1 MYNRWNNN
9 RGESLVLSWFNR
21 RRRLEII
28 FSGRSLT
35 RLLFE
40 FDYANMR
47 GLFGSFAR
55 KLTARVKLRFGPDKH
70 GRRVSKESCRRCEI
84 NIWRCAENRIPPLL
98 LCPWLRSL
106 GRNQPI
112 ERERERVLRFFH
124 AVYSSFS
131 VRSITYHPSRRKS
144 SFLFSLFFL
153 FRFFNPI
160 SLSNLINFNGKKEGN
175 NIF

>member
-1 MYNRWNNN
+1 
-9 RGESLVLSWFNR
+9 
-21 RRRLEII
+21 
-28 FSGRSLT
+28 
-35 RLLFE
+35 
-40 FDYANMR
+40 MR
-47 GLFGSFAR
+47 GLFVGSFAW

-84 NIWRCAENRIPPLL
+84 NIWRCAENRILPSFSARDFA
-98 LCPWLRSL
+98 RSA
-106 GRNQPI
+106 GINRSR
-112 ERERERVLRFFH
+112 EREREREFCGFH

-131 VRSITYHPSRRKS
+131 VRSITYHPSLRKS

-160 SLSNLINFNGKKEGN
+160 SLNNLINFNGKKKGN